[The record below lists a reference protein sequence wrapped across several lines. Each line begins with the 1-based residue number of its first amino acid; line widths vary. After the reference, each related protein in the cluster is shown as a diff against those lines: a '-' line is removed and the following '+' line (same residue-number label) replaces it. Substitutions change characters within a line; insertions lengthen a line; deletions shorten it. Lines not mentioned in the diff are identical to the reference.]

1 MGEVFRAVAV
11 GESGFE
17 KPVVV
22 KRILPA
28 HLGRHD
34 LAELFIAEAKLMTRL
49 AHPNIVEVLDF
60 GRGESRDYFLV
71 LELVDGVDLGR
82 LHRGFTARG
91 ELLPIALSLYIAA
104 QVLRGLHH
112 AHAKSGGEGGWLV
125 HRDVSPGNVLLSTA
139 GEVKVADFGVALIAR
154 PADGER
160 VPRVTGLVGKPQ
172 YMAPEQYDGADI
184 DPRADLFSV
193 GVMLFFL
200 LTDTVPFE
208 GATLAEQQDAAHR
221 GDFGRARDHRA
232 EVSPELDALLRRALA
247 PSPRDR
253 FPDARAMVQ
262 AIEALPG
269 RGQPST
275 TGDDVAAAVEAAQ
288 RAQPAPGRR
297 VIALSGSLR
306 VDSDDASP
314 VEQELTRTG
323 GVGGVGSFTIRVA
336 EGEAPPPLDATRT
349 EVLPPPE
356 EIPPPVFEPPALRLE
371 ETPAPPSLPLDR
383 APTSRRALALA
394 AGALVLAVAV
404 GLGGRAL
411 LVAAKAPST
420 TTIVDAPPLETSAR
434 ALVDP
439 PVIVSVAPSS
449 SPPQDTSAR
458 ALAPP
463 PRSIAPRASAVLSAA
478 PIAIAAPL
486 DDCTGSVR
494 IASTGSWTVS
504 GGPQTV
510 QSPGVYTWRCGT
522 FALSAISRADA
533 AQRKRAGVTVLRG
546 ATALVDLR

>member
-28 HLGRHD
+28 HLGRSD
-34 LAELFIAEAKLMTRL
+34 LAELFIAEARLMTRL

-60 GRGESRDYFLV
+60 GRGESGDYFLV
-71 LELVDGVDLGR
+71 LELVDGVDLAR
-82 LHRGFTARG
+82 LHRFFAARA
-91 ELLPIALSLYIAA
+91 ERMPVALALYIAA

-112 AHAKSGGEGGWLV
+112 AHARSGREGGWLV

-160 VPRVTGLVGKPQ
+160 GARVSGLVGKPQ
-172 YMAPEQYDGADI
+172 YMAPEQYDGVDI

-193 GVMLFFL
+193 GVLLFFL
-200 LTDTVPFE
+200 LTDAVPFE

-221 GDFGRARDHRA
+221 GDFGRARDQRA

-253 FPDARAMVQ
+253 FPDARAMAQ
-262 AIEALPG
+262 AIEALQG
-269 RGQPST
+269 RGA

-297 VIALSGSLR
+297 VIALSGSAPVER
-306 VDSDDASP
+306 EDASL
-314 VEQELTRTG
+314 VEHELTRTG
-323 GVGGVGSFTIRVA
+323 AAGGVGSFTIRVA
-336 EGEAPPPLDATRT
+336 DAEPSPLVDASGDDPPA
-349 EVLPPPE
+349 PPE
-356 EIPPPVFEPPALRLE
+356 EIPPPLLAPPEARLE
-371 ETPAPPSLPLDR
+371 EASAPPSLPLDR
-383 APTSRRALALA
+383 SPSPRRALTLA
-394 AGALVLAVAV
+394 VGALVLAIAV

-411 LVAAKAPST
+411 LVASPAPATTVLDAPRIDPSAVPLVVPPTIVSAAPS
-420 TTIVDAPPLETSAR
+420 P
-434 ALVDP
+434 
-439 PVIVSVAPSS
+439 
-449 SPPQDTSAR
+449 
-458 ALAPP
+458 APP
-463 PRSIAPRASAVLSAA
+463 PDTAARVVAPPRSPPPRASAAISAA
-478 PIAIAAPL
+478 PLAIASAAAPPS
-486 DDCTGSVR
+486 DCAGSVR
-494 IASTGSWTVS
+494 IASTGSWTVR
-504 GGPQTV
+504 GGPEPV

-522 FALSAISRADA
+522 FALDAVSRADA
-533 AQRKRAGVTVLRG
+533 EQRKRVSVTVLRG
-546 ATALVDLR
+546 ASALVDLR